1 MSVGCIACG
10 TTRLGPDKTFQ
21 RGIPPIVAIFRK
33 KQDDGAAQEAVEQFK
48 PDPEKA
54 RKWFEHAK
62 AMADSHQW
70 GSALVY
76 YAHGLKLDPE
86 SISAQ
91 EQMLDA
97 AQRYYKTGGKKL
109 PSKDIK
115 QLDGPGP
122 MDKLA
127 VALVTWTSELDK
139 PALAIKA
146 LDAAVKAEQFGLGGY
161 LCPRILVIMRRARK
175 VNRNH
180 LLQLKSLA
188 AECDDWDVAIA
199 AGTAALEMDSSDSK
213 LDDELKDLAAQR
225 AMAKG
230 GYEKAAG
237 KEGGF
242 REFIKDADKQ
252 QELSQQDS
260 LAGAGGSR
268 QSGLERARHAYETS
282 PEVPDVLNKYA
293 QLLRREGSDSALE
306 EAERVYHAGYKSTGE
321 YRFRMN
327 AGDIAINRH
336 RSAIEI
342 LRQDLESAGDHERA
356 AMQERLDQ
364 KEKELLEIEAG
375 EYADRSIKYPTDR
388 GLKYQ
393 LGDVAFRRGDLG
405 TAMECFQ
412 KAKDEPKLRTIAG
425 HYLGR
430 CFALEEWHSE
440 AIAEYQEVLSN
451 IDATDKEREM
461 DIRYDLMVSMI
472 SSARSDSNGEQAR
485 DALEICSW
493 IARKDITYK
502 DIRDRRKEIDQLVRE
517 LG

>member
-1 MSVGCIACG
+1 M
-10 TTRLGPDKTFQ
+10 T
-21 RGIPPIVAIFRK
+21 PPVAIFRK
-33 KQDDGAAQEAVEQFK
+33 KQDDAEASDAVEQFK

-54 RKWFEHAK
+54 SKWFQHAR
-62 AMADSHQW
+62 AMAESHQW
-70 GSALVY
+70 SSALVY
-76 YAHGLKLDPE
+76 YAHGLKLDPG
-86 SISAQ
+86 SLSGQ
-91 EQMLDA
+91 EQLLEV
-97 AQRYYKTGGKKL
+97 AQRYYKSGGKKL

-115 QLDGPGP
+115 QLDGPTP
-122 MDKLA
+122 MDKMA
-127 VALVTWTSELDK
+127 VALVSWAGELDK
-139 PALAIKA
+139 AGLAIKA
-146 LDAAVKAEQFGLGGY
+146 LEATVKAEQFGLGAY
-161 LCPRILVIMRRARK
+161 LCPRILVIMRRAKK

-252 QELSQQDS
+252 QQLDQDAS

-268 QSGLERARHAYETS
+268 QSSLERARHAYETS

-293 QLLRREGSDSALE
+293 QLLRREGTDASLE
-306 EAERVYHAGYKSTGE
+306 EAERVYQAGYEATGE

-327 AGDIAINRH
+327 AGDIAINRY
-336 RSAIEI
+336 RSAIN
-342 LRQDLESAGDHERA
+342 LLEQQLENVGESERA
-356 AMQERLDQ
+356 AMQERIEQ
-364 KEKELLEIEAG
+364 KQQELLDLEAG
-375 EYADRSIKYPTDR
+375 EYADRSEKYPTDR

-393 LGDVAFRRGDLG
+393 LGDVAFRRGDLP

-412 KAKDEPKLRTIAG
+412 KSKDEPKLRTIAG

-430 CFALEEWHSE
+430 CFALEDWHSE

-451 IDATDKEREM
+451 IDASDKEREM

-472 SSARSDSNGEQAR
+472 ASSRSDSNVELAR